1 MSDRKH
7 LRACLCRAAGVVTWA
22 AVIRRAVL
30 LLPLLLAACDL
41 APHYVRPAGAAP
53 ATFPQGGA
61 YQPASG
67 EGSVAAIGWKDFFT
81 DPRLRQTIALGLANN
96 RDLRVAAANVIAA
109 RAEYRAQRADLFPT
123 ISGGTSAAARHTAT
137 NGTSVSTS
145 GASGGGSS
153 SSSSTDTTGDTTGT
167 GTGTG
172 STTQTGGASSF
183 SSLGGT
189 VETYSVFAG
198 ISSFELDLFGRVRNL
213 TRAAQDQYFA
223 TRAGADATRI
233 SLISEIASAW
243 LTMASDQ
250 DQLKLSRDTLKSYE
264 TSVFITRAQYDKGIA
279 SELDVRQADTERQQ
293 ARSDVASL
301 TAQIARDQNAL
312 DLLVGTTVTAELL
325 PQGLGT
331 QDRTLPDLPAGLSSA
346 VLLNRP
352 DVIQAED
359 QLKAQNA
366 NIGVARAAF
375 FPTISLTAAAGTAS
389 GGLGSLFTG
398 GTFSWNASGSAV
410 QTLFD
415 FGRNRANLQYAR
427 AERDAA
433 VATYEKSLQTAFRE
447 VSDALA
453 TRGTIGEQLAAQQQR
468 AVSAERA
475 ATLSQARYEAGIDPY
490 LTTLDS
496 QRTAYSAEQTLV
508 TTRLSRATNLVTLYQ
523 TLGGGL
529 S

>member
-1 MSDRKH
+1 LPVGARWCCDT
-7 LRACLCRAAGVVTWA
+7 GI
-22 AVIRRAVL
+22 VIRRSLL
-30 LLPLLLAACDL
+30 LLPLLLASCDL

-53 ATFPQGGA
+53 ASFPQGGA
-61 YQPASG
+61 YLPESG
-67 EGSVAAIGWKDFFT
+67 EGTVATIGWKRFFT
-81 DPRLRQTIALGLANN
+81 DPRLQQTIALGLANN
-96 RDLRVAAANVIAA
+96 RDLRVAAADILAA
-109 RAEYRAQRADLFPT
+109 RAEYRAQRAELFPT
-123 ISGGTSAAARHTAT
+123 ISGGTSAAARHTAP

-145 GASGGGSS
+145 GGSGGGSS
-153 SSSSTDTTGDTTGT
+153 GNTNTNSTGDTTGSGSTTGGDT

-172 STTQTGGASSF
+172 STSGGASSF
-183 SSLGGT
+183 TSGGQT
-189 VETYSVFAG
+189 VQTYSVFAG

-223 TRAGADATRI
+223 SRAGADATRI

-250 DQLKLSRDTLKSYE
+250 DQLKLSRDTLKSFE
-264 TSVFITRAQYDKGIA
+264 TSVYITRAQFDKGIA

-293 ARSDVASL
+293 ARADVASL
-301 TAQIARDQNAL
+301 TTQIAKDQNAL
-312 DLLVGTTVTAELL
+312 NLLVGTTVAAELL
-325 PQGLGT
+325 PEGLGT
-331 QDRTLPDLPAGLSSA
+331 QDRTLSDLPAGLSSA

-366 NIGVARAAF
+366 NIGAARAAF

-389 GGLGSLFTG
+389 GGLGSLFSG

-415 FGRNRANLQYAR
+415 FGRNRANLQYAK

-433 VATYEKSLQTAFRE
+433 VATYEKSVQTAFRE

-453 TRGTIGEQLAAQQQR
+453 TRGTIGEQIAAQQQR

-475 ATLSQARYEAGIDPY
+475 ATLSLARYQAGIDQY

-508 TTRLSRATNLVTLYQ
+508 TTRLTRATNLVTLYQ
-523 TLGGGL
+523 VLGGGL
-529 S
+529 SS